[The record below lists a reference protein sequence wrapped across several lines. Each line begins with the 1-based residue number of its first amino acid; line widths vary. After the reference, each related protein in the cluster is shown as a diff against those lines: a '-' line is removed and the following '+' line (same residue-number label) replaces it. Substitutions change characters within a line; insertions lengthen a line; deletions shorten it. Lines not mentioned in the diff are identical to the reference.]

1 MIPNRAIAVGSR
13 GASLRTV
20 RYSISARSYCSAWKS
35 RLALA
40 RYRFIRAC
48 LEQPAPEMA
57 TRHTISIP
65 KLEKQNA
72 FALHSGGGKMFRLH
86 HGVRKLRPKKNPPI
100 LINWDEN
107 ISM

>member
-1 MIPNRAIAVGSR
+1 MIPNLAIAIGSK

-65 KLEKQNA
+65 KRAHLSSTARENA
-72 FALHSGGGKMFRLH
+72 DGNGARAVAARSLVDSAADVELVAGA
-86 HGVRKLRPKKNPPI
+86 PSQP
-100 LINWDEN
+100 
-107 ISM
+107 